1 MEDLN
6 KNYVSE
12 LESIKAQIQ
21 ASEELAKFLDEEE
34 DEDYRNL
41 VQAYEGSIDT
51 LYETV
56 ANDHPLQLVS
66 FEEYLLDEG
75 FEGLYLPRVLGY
87 SVLRGRINDK
97 VKYYRPQNHFKN
109 ILETIINSSNFEQI
123 KQRIGQSIQIGFA
136 LSSDIWIT
144 NIIEAITNKKVKTF
158 LQSQKLLKYRDQVQR
173 NSALVKFRKQFQS
186 LNFQTAVFPQTPDEL
201 LLEAGS
207 LKEFLVFRCQPE
219 FNNANI
225 KPQMK
230 QLIANDA
237 LFGTQDFFE
246 ICILVGLHYDMDEE
260 GQQLLKEAINKIRT
274 SGGEQLEEKFF
285 TYINEHD
292 EDIHGI
298 SANAEKR
305 LAKIIDRSINDGIST
320 YYNMLDTVNGKGY
333 VHIDAIND
341 VREYYY
347 KHEGLSIENESIR
360 RSILAKLGQFL
371 NNLEVTDYHEY
382 FEINKIFTSYMDV
395 FSNQKFNQDLKSL
408 SLKYIKKCLK
418 NYKDKRS
425 KEYQEIKKFVKITFV
440 DFGFMTEKQVTELF
454 KTKRKPKTA

>member
-12 LESIKAQIQ
+12 LEAIKAQIQ
-21 ASEELAKFLDEEE
+21 ASEELAKFLEDEE
-34 DEDYRNL
+34 DDDYRNL
-41 VQAYEGSIDT
+41 VQAYEGPINT

-56 ANDHPLQLVS
+56 ANDHPLQLVA

-87 SVLRGRINDK
+87 SVLRGRINDS

-109 ILETIINSSNFEQI
+109 ILEKIINSSNFEQI

-144 NIIEAITNKKVKTF
+144 NIIESITNKKVKSF
-158 LQSQKLLKYRDQVQR
+158 LQTQKLLKYRDQVQR

-186 LNFQTAVFPQTPDEL
+186 LNFQTAVFPQTASEL
-201 LLEAGS
+201 LLEAGP
-207 LKEFLVFRCQPE
+207 LKDFLVYRAQPG
-219 FNNANI
+219 FNNENI

-230 QLIANDA
+230 QLIANEV
-237 LFGTQDFFE
+237 LFESPDFFE
-246 ICILVGLHYDMDEE
+246 LCILIGLHYDMDDE
-260 GQQLLKEAINKIRT
+260 GQKLLTKALNAIRN
-274 SGGEQLEEKFF
+274 SDNDQVEEKFF
-285 TYINEHD
+285 TYINDHD
-292 EDIHGI
+292 EDIKGI
-298 SANAEKR
+298 SVRAEKR
-305 LAKIIDRSINDGIST
+305 IASLIDRSIEDGISA
-320 YYNMLDTVNGKGY
+320 YYNMLDTVIAKGY
-333 VHIDAIND
+333 VHTDAIND

-382 FEINKIFTSYMDV
+382 FEINKIFTSYMEV
-395 FSNQKFNQDLKSL
+395 FSNQKFNQELKTL
-408 SLKYIKKCLK
+408 SLKFIKKCLK

-440 DFGFMTEKQVTELF
+440 DFGFMTDKQVTELF
-454 KTKRKPKTA
+454 KTKRKPKTV